1 MPPIPVTADDIVSG
15 AVTFLYGQPDVL
27 AVLGSDPDG
36 PWLFQ
41 YDLWAKALM
50 EGSESTALV
59 VSSDGGW
66 AGPNLQNTLRF
77 PRLQI
82 DVYADPI
89 RDQRSNM
96 SDPGEVQRR
105 AYQAFQVVDKH
116 LHRVNSGTQMWGSV
130 RTVSCNRLTEPV
142 VYRVPDGDGL
152 LRCQVYY
159 AVVQG

>member
-1 MPPIPVTADDIVSG
+1 MPVPVTDDDIVSG
-15 AVTFLYGQPDVL
+15 AVAFLYSKPDVL

-41 YDLWAKALM
+41 YELWAKDLI

-59 VSSDGGW
+59 ISSDGGW

-89 RDQRSNM
+89 RDHGNNVI
-96 SDPGEVQRR
+96 DPGEVQRR
-105 AYQAFQVVDKH
+105 AYRAFQVVDKY
-116 LHRVNSGTQMWGSV
+116 LHRVNSETQMWGTI
-130 RTVSCNRLTEPV
+130 RTVSCSRLTEPV

-159 AVVQG
+159 AVAQG